1 MLPIINKNSVFLLI
15 ASCIS
20 ILSGLLVA
28 LFPTLFVVGLI
39 LLALYIVVVFRFN
52 LTGIFLF
59 VVLSILSPDLKIA
72 DVLFLITV
80 SVLLVSNYRPPVQ
93 QRTQLRGFQLDR
105 LILISL
111 MTFFA
116 FLMISTLV
124 GKVVLKHQWSYVYN
138 DFRQLIYYI
147 WIPVF
152 LWIRHKNHHFS
163 AYNIHRLILAVALFV
178 AVIALF
184 QFFSGIQIVA
194 QGRVGYLLT
203 EGADQSDITRVQLPG
218 FVFVMYAIIFSI
230 FQLFETKSNKLL
242 WIAFLALMLVAE
254 YVNFGRALWLW
265 TLISLLLILFFIHQ
279 KIRYVVLLGLTLT
292 FGSLGLW
299 AISPDKFE
307 TIQTR
312 LVSIKAE
319 GGARTS
325 YGWRKLENAYAM
337 ESIAASPLLGV
348 GIGGEYRPWMREISK
363 FKDHTRYIHNS
374 YLFIAAKTGLLS
386 LMALLTLFVAIWYKN
401 LKSQKSEVELKTNHY
416 PRNTIAVFLPSILG
430 LSLTQP
436 ELVNPYGVF
445 LISCIVGMTLFYKKA
460 VDGKNN

>member
-1 MLPIINKNSVFLLI
+1 MLTILSRKRLFILF
-15 ASCIS
+15 ASLIS
-20 ILSGLLVA
+20 IFCGFVIA
-28 LFPTLFVVGLI
+28 LFPPLFVVGLV
-39 LLALYIVVVFRFN
+39 LLALYVVIVFRCN
-52 LTGIFLF
+52 MTGIFLF
-59 VVLSILSPDLKIA
+59 VVLSILSPDLKLA

-80 SVLLVSNYRPPVQ
+80 VVLLISNYRPPEQ
-93 QRTQLRGFQLDR
+93 SPSHQDWRLDR
-105 LILISL
+105 LILFSL
-111 MTFFA
+111 ITFFG
-116 FLMISTLV
+116 FLTLSTLL
-124 GKVVLKHQWSYVYN
+124 GKVVLKHNWSNVYN
-138 DFRQLIYYI
+138 DFRQLIYYVC
-147 WIPVF
+147 IPVF
-152 LWIRHKNHHFS
+152 LWVHHKNNHFS
-163 AYNIHRLILAVALFV
+163 AHKINRLILAVALFI
-178 AVIALF
+178 AVTALF
-184 QFFSGIQIVA
+184 QFFSGIQVVA

-230 FQLFETKSNKLL
+230 FQLFETRSNKLL

-279 KIRYVVLLGLTLT
+279 KIRYVVVLSLTLT

-374 YLFIAAKTGLLS
+374 YLFIATKTGLSS
-386 LMALLTLFVAIWYKN
+386 LLALLTLFVAIWYKN
-401 LKSQKSEVELKTNHY
+401 LKSQKSAVESKTNDY

-436 ELVNPYGVF
+436 ELVNPYGAF